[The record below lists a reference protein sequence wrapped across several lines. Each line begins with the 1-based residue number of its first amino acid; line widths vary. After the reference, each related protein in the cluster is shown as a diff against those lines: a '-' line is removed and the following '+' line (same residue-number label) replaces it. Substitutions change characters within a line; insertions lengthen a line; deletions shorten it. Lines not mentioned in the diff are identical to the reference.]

1 MELTR
6 DFKETVKERAGRDPA
21 FARAILDEAAA
32 LFLNGEQQIIQDR
45 EHLNDFT
52 GLDPHDG

>member
-1 MELTR
+1 M
-6 DFKETVKERAGRDPA
+6 
-21 FARAILDEAAA
+21 LDEAAA

>member
-1 MELTR
+1 LEPTR
-6 DFKETVKERAGRDPA
+6 DFKEMVRERAGRDPA
-21 FARAILDEAAA
+21 FARAMLDKAGA
-32 LFLNGEQQIIQDR
+32 LFLNGEQQIIWDR